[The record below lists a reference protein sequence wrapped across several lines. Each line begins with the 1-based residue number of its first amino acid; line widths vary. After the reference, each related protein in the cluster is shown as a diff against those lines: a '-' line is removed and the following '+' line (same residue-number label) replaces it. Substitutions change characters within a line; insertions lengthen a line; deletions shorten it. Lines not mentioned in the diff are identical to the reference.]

1 MTPTDELRKA
11 YEEGVVAFRDQESD
25 QAQLMLTGLTAL
37 YLLDLCERQDRTN
50 ELLQRL
56 VAAIDAEVD
65 DGK

>member
-1 MTPTDELRKA
+1 MTSTEKLHHHLDRMFPRDEDMES
-11 YEEGVVAFRDQESD
+11 EEWRERFQ
-25 QAQLMLTGLTAL
+25 MAL
-37 YLLDLCERQDRTN
+37 LIQICERQDRTN